1 MQKEFIEIKQLYR
14 NKEQYIDKTV
24 KVAGWIRTSR
34 MSKNFGFIELND
46 GSFFKN
52 MQIVIDE
59 KLENFKEIGK
69 LPISTSLLIEGTL
82 VATQNAKQPVEI
94 QATKIVVEGE
104 SDNSYPLQKKRHTV
118 EYLRTIAHLRP
129 RSNLFSAAFR
139 VRSVAAYAIHKFF
152 QDRNFVYAHSPIITG
167 SDCEGAGEMFKI
179 TTLDLNNVPKTE
191 DGKID
196 YSQDFFGKEAN
207 LTVSGQLNGEI
218 MALAFRNVYTFGPT
232 FRAENSYTG
241 RHASEFWMIE
251 PEIAFADLED
261 NMELAEDMIKY
272 IINYVLEQC
281 PEEMEFFNSFV
292 DKGLLERLNNIVN
305 SEFTKITYTKAIEL
319 LLESGQKFEYP
330 VEWGCD
336 LQTEHERYI
345 TEQIFNAPVFV
356 TDYPKEIKAFYM
368 RMNEDGKTVRAMDLL
383 VPGVGEII
391 GGSQREER
399 YDLLMDR
406 IKECGLNEEDYWWY
420 LELRK
425 YGTATHSGFGLG
437 FERIIMYLT
446 GISNIRDVIPF
457 PRTPKNAE
465 F

>member
-1 MQKEFIEIKQLYR
+1 MQKEFLEIKELYR
-14 NKEQYIDKTV
+14 NKEAHIGKTV

-52 MQIVIDE
+52 MQIVLDE

-69 LPISTSLLIEGTL
+69 LPISSSILVEGEL
-82 VATQNAKQPVEI
+82 VSTEGAKQPVEI
-94 QATKIVVEGE
+94 HATKVEVEGM
-104 SDNSYPLQKKRHTV
+104 SDSSYPLQKKRHTL

-129 RSNLFSAAFR
+129 RSNTFSAVFR
-139 VRSVAAYAIHKFF
+139 VRSLAAYAIHKFF
-152 QDRNFVYAHSPIITG
+152 QERNFVYAHSPIITG
-167 SDCEGAGEMFKI
+167 SDCEGAGEMFRL
-179 TTLDLNNVPKTE
+179 TTLDMENLPRTE
-191 DGKID
+191 DGKVD
-196 YSQDFFGKEAN
+196 YSKDFFGKEAN
-207 LTVSGQLNGEI
+207 LTVSGQLNAEI

-251 PEIAFADLED
+251 PEIVFADLED

-272 IINYVLEQC
+272 IINYVMENA
-281 PEEMEFFNSFV
+281 PEEMQFFNSFI
-292 DKGLLERLNNIVN
+292 DKGLLERLNNVVN
-305 SEFTKITYTKAIEL
+305 SDFVRITYTKAIEL
-319 LLESGQKFEYP
+319 LLESGHEFENP

-345 TEQIFNAPVFV
+345 TEEIYKAPVFV
-356 TDYPKEIKAFYM
+356 TDYPKDIKAFYM

-383 VPGVGEII
+383 VPGVGEIV

-399 YDLLMDR
+399 EDVLRERM
-406 IKECGLNEEDYWWY
+406 KELNLNEEDYWWY

-437 FERIIMYLT
+437 FERIIMYMT
-446 GISNIRDVIPF
+446 GMSNIRDVIPF

>member
-14 NKEQYIDKTV
+14 NKDEYIDKKV

-59 KLENFKEIGK
+59 KLENYKEVGK

-399 YDLLMDR
+399 YDVLLDR
-406 IKECGLNEEDYWWY
+406 IHECGLNEEDYWWY

>member
-272 IINYVLEQC
+272 IINYVLENC

-292 DKGLLERLNNIVN
+292 DKGLLERLHKIVN
-305 SEFTKITYTKAIEL
+305 SEFTRITYTKAIEL

>member
-1 MQKEFIEIKQLYR
+1 MQKEFLEIKELYR
-14 NKEQYIDKTV
+14 NKEAHVGQTV

-52 MQIVIDE
+52 MQIVLDE

-69 LPISTSLLIEGTL
+69 LPISSSILVEGEL
-82 VATQNAKQPVEI
+82 VSTEGAKQPVEI
-94 QATKIVVEGE
+94 HATKVEVEGM
-104 SDNSYPLQKKRHTV
+104 SDSSYPLQKKRHTL

-129 RSNLFSAAFR
+129 RSNTFSAVFR
-139 VRSVAAYAIHKFF
+139 VRSLAAYAIHKFF
-152 QDRNFVYAHSPIITG
+152 QERNFVYAHSPIITG
-167 SDCEGAGEMFKI
+167 SDCEGAGEMFRL
-179 TTLDLNNVPKTE
+179 TTLDMENLPRTE
-191 DGKID
+191 EGKID
-196 YSQDFFGKEAN
+196 YSKDFFGKEAN
-207 LTVSGQLNGEI
+207 LTVSGQLNAEI

-251 PEIAFADLED
+251 PEIVFADLED

-272 IINYVLEQC
+272 IINYVMENA
-281 PEEMEFFNSFV
+281 PEEMQFFNSFI
-292 DKGLLERLNNIVN
+292 DKGLLERLNNVVN
-305 SEFTKITYTKAIEL
+305 SDFVRITYTKAIEL
-319 LLESGQKFEYP
+319 LLESGHEFENP

-345 TEQIFNAPVFV
+345 TEEIYKAPVFV
-356 TDYPKEIKAFYM
+356 TDYPKDIKAFYM

-383 VPGVGEII
+383 VPGVGEIV

-399 YDLLMDR
+399 EDVLRARMQ
-406 IKECGLNEEDYWWY
+406 EMNLNEEDYWWY

-437 FERIIMYLT
+437 FERIIMYMT
-446 GISNIRDVIPF
+446 GMSNIRDVIPF

>member
-1 MQKEFIEIKQLYR
+1 MQKEFLTVKELYR
-14 NKEQYIDKTV
+14 QKEEYIGKTV

-34 MSKNFGFIELND
+34 LSKNFGFIELND

-52 MQIVIDE
+52 MQIVLDD

-69 LPISTSLLIEGTL
+69 LPISSSILVEGKL
-82 VATQNAKQPVEI
+82 VSTEGAKQPVEI
-94 QATKIVVEGE
+94 HATNIVVEGE

-129 RSNLFSAAFR
+129 RSNMFSAVFR
-139 VRSVAAYAIHKFF
+139 VRSVAAYAVHKFF
-152 QDRNFVYAHSPIITG
+152 QERNFVYAHSPIITG
-167 SDCEGAGEMFKI
+167 SDCEGAGEMFRI
-179 TTLDLNNVPKTE
+179 TTLDLDNVPKTE
-191 DGKID
+191 EGKID

-207 LTVSGQLNGEI
+207 LTVSGQLNAEI

-261 NMELAEDMIKY
+261 NMELAEDMVKY
-272 IINYVLEQC
+272 IINYVLEHC
-281 PEEMEFFNSFV
+281 PEEMEFFNAFV
-292 DKGLLERLNNIVN
+292 DKGLLERLHNIVN
-305 SEFTKITYTKAIEL
+305 SDFIRITYTKAVEL

-330 VEWGCD
+330 VEWGID

-345 TEQIFNAPVFV
+345 TEQIFKAPVFV
-356 TDYPKEIKAFYM
+356 TDYPKDIKAFYM
-368 RMNEDGKTVRAMDLL
+368 RLNEDGKTVRAMDLL

-399 YDLLMDR
+399 EDVLLER
-406 IKECGLNEEDYWWY
+406 IEEFGLNKEDYWWY

-425 YGTATHSGFGLG
+425 FGTATHSGFGLG
-437 FERIIMYLT
+437 FERMIMYLT
-446 GISNIRDVIPF
+446 GVSNIRDVIPF
-457 PRTPKNAE
+457 PRTPKNCE

>member
-1 MQKEFIEIKQLYR
+1 MQKEFLEIKELYR
-14 NKEQYIDKTV
+14 NKEAHVGQTV

-52 MQIVIDE
+52 MQIVLDE

-69 LPISTSLLIEGTL
+69 LPISSSILVEGEL
-82 VATQNAKQPVEI
+82 VSTEGAKQPVEI
-94 QATKIVVEGE
+94 HATKVEVEGM
-104 SDNSYPLQKKRHTV
+104 SDSSYPLQKKRHTL

-129 RSNLFSAAFR
+129 RSNTFSAVFR
-139 VRSVAAYAIHKFF
+139 VRSLAAYAIHKFF
-152 QDRNFVYAHSPIITG
+152 QERNFVYAHSPIITG
-167 SDCEGAGEMFKI
+167 SDCEGAGEMFRL
-179 TTLDLNNVPKTE
+179 TTLDMENLPRTE
-191 DGKID
+191 EGKID
-196 YSQDFFGKEAN
+196 YSKDFFGKEAN
-207 LTVSGQLNGEI
+207 LTVSGQLNAEI

-251 PEIAFADLED
+251 PEIVFADLED

-272 IINYVLEQC
+272 IINYVMENA
-281 PEEMEFFNSFV
+281 PEEMQFFNSFI
-292 DKGLLERLNNIVN
+292 DKGLLERLNNVVN
-305 SEFTKITYTKAIEL
+305 SDFVRITYTKAIEL
-319 LLESGQKFEYP
+319 LLESGHEFENP

-345 TEQIFNAPVFV
+345 TEEIYKAPVFV
-356 TDYPKEIKAFYM
+356 TDYPKDIKAFYM

-383 VPGVGEII
+383 VPGVGEIV

-399 YDLLMDR
+399 EDVLRARMQ
-406 IKECGLNEEDYWWY
+406 EMNLNEEDYWWY

-437 FERIIMYLT
+437 FERIIMYMT
-446 GISNIRDVIPF
+446 GMSNIRDVIPF
-457 PRTPKNAE
+457 PRTTGQCD

>member
-14 NKEQYIDKTV
+14 NKDEYIDKKV

-59 KLENFKEIGK
+59 KLENFKEVGK

-167 SDCEGAGEMFKI
+167 SDCEGAGEMFRL
-179 TTLDLNNVPKTE
+179 TTLDLNDVPKTE
-191 DGKID
+191 DGKVD

-207 LTVSGQLNGEI
+207 LTVSGQLNAEI

-272 IINYVLEQC
+272 IINYVLENC

-292 DKGLLERLNNIVN
+292 DKGLLERLHKIVN
-305 SEFTKITYTKAIEL
+305 SEFTRITYTKAIEL